1 MRFKYYLRG
10 IGIGVT
16 LATLLLTISFY
27 FGQDT
32 LHKEKLTDE
41 EIIEKATALGMV
53 MPEEESEEVTVEDE
67 EVAKSAL
74 DSDSQVQLAEPQE
87 GASVTDTADPET
99 EKKTE
104 ELSLDKAIEEAASEN
119 EEKDE
124 TITYVPF
131 TVRGGESSE
140 IVSQNLYKKGLV
152 DNAKDFNAYLNKL
165 DVDNLVKTGTF
176 YIQQGSSYDD
186 IVALLVN
193 KSERTTTPPKAQEP
207 PTAPEKPSTPK
218 AEQ

>member
-32 LHKEKLTDE
+32 LNKEKLTDE

-87 GASVTDTADPET
+87 GASVTDTAEPET

-104 ELSLDKAIEEAASEN
+104 ELSLDKAIEEAASKN

>member
-87 GASVTDTADPET
+87 GASVTDTADPKT